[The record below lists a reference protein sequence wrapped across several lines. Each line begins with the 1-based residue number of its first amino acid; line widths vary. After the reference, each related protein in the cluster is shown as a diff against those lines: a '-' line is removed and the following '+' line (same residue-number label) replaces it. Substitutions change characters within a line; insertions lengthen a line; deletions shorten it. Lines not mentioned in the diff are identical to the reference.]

1 MNNSIALVLT
11 TVDVYIDNNLK
22 SYYPS
27 AYMKRAIFEDLGA
40 TIEYNSST
48 KTITAYKGTKVISF
62 AVGSKIAYV
71 TTNGIASSLSLS
83 QPAET
88 YKNTTMVPL
97 RFISETLGANI
108 VWDSERLAVLITT
121 ID

>member
-1 MNNSIALVLT
+1 MKNGTTLV
-11 TVDVYIDNNLK
+11 
-22 SYYPS
+22 P
-27 AYMKRAIFEDLGA
+27 MRAIFEDLGA

-121 ID
+121 KD